1 MTNFKKYALAAAI
14 VIPTIFTASNKSEA
28 SVAVKDANKAKGVN
42 VRDNAGLD
50 SNIIGG
56 INDSTAFNVIED
68 NNGWL
73 KIEFN
78 GKEGFVAGYLFN
90 VTDQAEVLNPANFRK
105 SDDLNS
111 EIYSVLQKGNVVEV
125 IAIADNGFVKVSFD
139 GTEGYV
145 HHTLLNI
152 PQELINQSVRNTREN
167 KEENNNSKENNNT
180 KQATQTQQAKAQT
193 YQAPKQTY
201 QQPAQTQQVQQAPA
215 KSYTANNS
223 SAKQIIAQR
232 ESGGSYNAR
241 NGQYIGKYQL
251 SSSYLNGDYSPA
263 NQERVADQYVA
274 QRYGSWDNALAF
286 WNNNGWY

>member
-1 MTNFKKYALAAAI
+1 MTNLKKYALAAAI
-14 VIPTIFTASNKSEA
+14 VLPTIFTASNKSEA
-28 SVAVKDANKAKGVN
+28 AVAVKDANKANAVN
-42 VRDNAGLD
+42 VREAAGLD

-56 INDSTAFNVIED
+56 INNNKAYEIIEN

-73 KIEFN
+73 KINFN
-78 GKEGFVAGYLFN
+78 GKEAFVYGDLFN
-90 VTDQAEVLNPANFRK
+90 VTEESKVVSPANFRK
-105 SDDLNS
+105 ADNLDS
-111 EIYSVLQKGNVVEV
+111 EIYQVLQEGNVVEV
-125 IAIADNGFVKVSFD
+125 KAIANNGFVKVSFE
-139 GTEGYV
+139 GKEGYV
-145 HHTLLNI
+145 YSNLLNLSQHI
-152 PQELINQSVRNTREN
+152 VNNAMGQVASANQQVA
-167 KEENNNSKENNNT
+167 
-180 KQATQTQQAKAQT
+180 QAPAQAAQAPAQT
-193 YQAPKQTY
+193 YQAPAQTY
-201 QQPAQTQQVQQAPA
+201 QQPAQTYQAPA
-215 KSYTANNS
+215 QSYTANNS

>member
-1 MTNFKKYALAAAI
+1 M
-14 VIPTIFTASNKSEA
+14 
-28 SVAVKDANKAKGVN
+28 
-42 VRDNAGLD
+42 
-50 SNIIGG
+50 
-56 INDSTAFNVIED
+56 
-68 NNGWL
+68 
-73 KIEFN
+73 
-78 GKEGFVAGYLFN
+78 
-90 VTDQAEVLNPANFRK
+90 
-105 SDDLNS
+105 
-111 EIYSVLQKGNVVEV
+111 
-125 IAIADNGFVKVSFD
+125 
-139 GTEGYV
+139 
-145 HHTLLNI
+145 
-152 PQELINQSVRNTREN
+152 INQSVRNTREN
-167 KEENNNSKENNNT
+167 KEENNNT

-193 YQAPKQTY
+193 YQAPQQTY
-201 QQPAQTQQVQQAPA
+201 QQPAQTQQAPA

>member
-14 VIPTIFTASNKSEA
+14 VLPTLFTASNKAEA
-28 SVAVKDANKAKGVN
+28 SVAVKNESKASVIN
-42 VRDNAGLD
+42 VREAAGLD

-56 INDSTAFNVIED
+56 INTSKAYEVIEN

-73 KIEFN
+73 KINFD
-78 GKEGFVAGYLFN
+78 GKEAFVSGDLFDITEKAK
-90 VTDQAEVLNPANFRK
+90 VVSPANFRK
-105 SDDLNS
+105 ADNLDS
-111 EIYSVLQKGNVVEV
+111 EIYQVLQEGNVVEV
-125 IAIADNGFVKVSFD
+125 KSVANNGFVKVSFE
-139 GTEGYV
+139 GKEGYV
-145 HHTLLNI
+145 YSNLLDLSQNIINSTLGKVVSN
-152 PQELINQSVRNTREN
+152 
-167 KEENNNSKENNNT
+167 
-180 KQATQTQQAKAQT
+180 QQAQAPAQSYQASAQT
-193 YQAPKQTY
+193 YQAPVQSY
-201 QQPAQTQQVQQAPA
+201 QAPAQTQAPA
-215 KSYTANNS
+215 QNYTANNS

-251 SSSYLNGDYSPA
+251 SASYLNGDYSPA

>member
-14 VIPTIFTASNKSEA
+14 VLPTIFTASNKSEA
-28 SVAVKDANKAKGVN
+28 AVAVKDANKANAVN
-42 VRDNAGLD
+42 VREAAGTD

-56 INDSTAFNVIED
+56 INNNKAYEVIEN

-73 KIEFN
+73 KINFN
-78 GKEGFVAGYLFN
+78 GKEAFVYGDLFN
-90 VTDQAEVLNPANFRK
+90 VTEEVKVVSPANLR
-105 SDDLNS
+105 SADNLNS
-111 EIYSVLQKGNVVEV
+111 EIYQVLQAGNVVEV
-125 IAIADNGFVKVSFD
+125 KSIANNGFVKVSFE
-139 GTEGYV
+139 GKEGYV
-145 HHTLLNI
+145 YSSLLDLSQHIVNNALG
-152 PQELINQSVRNTREN
+152 QVASANQ
-167 KEENNNSKENNNT
+167 KA
-180 KQATQTQQAKAQT
+180 QAPAAQAQAQAQAQNYQAPAQT
-193 YQAPKQTY
+193 YQAPAQTY
-201 QQPAQTQQVQQAPA
+201 QAPAQ
-215 KSYTANNS
+215 SYTANNS

-251 SSSYLNGDYSPA
+251 SSAYLNGDYSPA

>member
-14 VIPTIFTASNKSEA
+14 VLPTIFTASNKSEA
-28 SVAVKDANKAKGVN
+28 AVAVKDTNKANAVN
-42 VRDNAGLD
+42 VREAAGTD

-56 INDSTAFNVIED
+56 INNNKAYEVIEN

-73 KIEFN
+73 KINFN
-78 GKEGFVAGYLFN
+78 GKEAFVYGDLFN
-90 VTDQAEVLNPANFRK
+90 VTEEVKVVSPANFRNA
-105 SDDLNS
+105 DNLNS
-111 EIYSVLQKGNVVEV
+111 EIYQVLQAGNVVEV
-125 IAIADNGFVKVSFD
+125 KAIANNGFVKVSFE
-139 GTEGYV
+139 GKEGYV
-145 HHTLLNI
+145 YSSLLDLSQHI
-152 PQELINQSVRNTREN
+152 V
-167 KEENNNSKENNNT
+167 NNALDQVASAN
-180 KQATQTQQAKAQT
+180 QQAQAPAAQAQAQAPAQNYQAPAQT
-193 YQAPKQTY
+193 YQAP
-201 QQPAQTQQVQQAPA
+201 AQ
-215 KSYTANNS
+215 SYSANNS

-251 SSSYLNGDYSPA
+251 SSAYLNGDYSPA

>member
-14 VIPTIFTASNKSEA
+14 VLPTIFTASNKSEA
-28 SVAVKDANKAKGVN
+28 AVAVKDANKANAVN
-42 VRDNAGLD
+42 VREAAGTD

-56 INDSTAFNVIED
+56 INNNKAYEIIEN

-73 KIEFN
+73 KINFN
-78 GKEGFVAGYLFN
+78 GKEAFVYGDLFN
-90 VTDQAEVLNPANFRK
+90 ITEEVKVVSPANFRK
-105 SDDLNS
+105 ADNLNS
-111 EIYSVLQKGNVVEV
+111 EIYQVLQAGNVVEV
-125 IAIADNGFVKVSFD
+125 KAIANNGFVKVSFE
-139 GTEGYV
+139 GKEGYV
-145 HHTLLNI
+145 YSNLLDLSQHIVNNAMG
-152 PQELINQSVRNTREN
+152 QVASANQQVAQAPA
-167 KEENNNSKENNNT
+167 
-180 KQATQTQQAKAQT
+180 QATQAQAPAQT
-193 YQAPKQTY
+193 YQAPAQTY
-201 QQPAQTQQVQQAPA
+201 QQPAQTYQAPA
-215 KSYTANNS
+215 QSYTANNS

-251 SSSYLNGDYSPA
+251 SSAYLNGDYSPA

>member
-14 VIPTIFTASNKSEA
+14 VLPTIFTASNKSEA
-28 SVAVKDANKAKGVN
+28 AVAVKDANKANAVN
-42 VRDNAGLD
+42 VREAAGTD

-56 INDSTAFNVIED
+56 INNNKAYEVIEN

-73 KIEFN
+73 KINFN
-78 GKEGFVAGYLFN
+78 GKEAFVYGDLFN
-90 VTDQAEVLNPANFRK
+90 VTEEVKVVSPANLR
-105 SDDLNS
+105 SADNLNS
-111 EIYSVLQKGNVVEV
+111 EIYQVLQAGNVVEV
-125 IAIADNGFVKVSFD
+125 KSIANNGFVKVSFE
-139 GTEGYV
+139 GKEGYV
-145 HHTLLNI
+145 YSSLLDLSQHI
-152 PQELINQSVRNTREN
+152 V
-167 KEENNNSKENNNT
+167 NNALGQVASAN
-180 KQATQTQQAKAQT
+180 QQAQAPAAQAQAQAQNYQAPAQT
-193 YQAPKQTY
+193 YQAPAQTY
-201 QQPAQTQQVQQAPA
+201 QAPAQ
-215 KSYTANNS
+215 SYTANNS

-251 SSSYLNGDYSPA
+251 SSAYLNGDYSPA

>member
-14 VIPTIFTASNKSEA
+14 VLPTIFTASNKSEA
-28 SVAVKDANKAKGVN
+28 AVAVKDANKANAVN
-42 VRDNAGLD
+42 VREAASTG

-56 INDSTAFNVIED
+56 INNNKAYEIIEN

-73 KIEFN
+73 KINFN
-78 GKEGFVAGYLFN
+78 GKEAFVYGDLFN
-90 VTDQAEVLNPANFRK
+90 ITEEVKVVSPANFRK
-105 SDDLNS
+105 ADNLNS
-111 EIYSVLQKGNVVEV
+111 EIYQVLQAGNVVEV
-125 IAIADNGFVKVSFD
+125 KAIANNGFVKVSFE
-139 GTEGYV
+139 GKEGYV
-145 HHTLLNI
+145 YSNLLDLSQHIVNNAMG
-152 PQELINQSVRNTREN
+152 QVSNANQQVAQAPA
-167 KEENNNSKENNNT
+167 
-180 KQATQTQQAKAQT
+180 QATQAQAPAQT
-193 YQAPKQTY
+193 YQAPAQTY
-201 QQPAQTQQVQQAPA
+201 QQPAQTYQAPA
-215 KSYTANNS
+215 QNYTANNS

-251 SSSYLNGDYSPA
+251 SSAYLNGDYSPA

>member
-14 VIPTIFTASNKSEA
+14 VIPTIFTASNKAEA
-28 SVAVKDANKAKGVN
+28 SVAVKDANKAKAVN

-50 SNIIGG
+50 SNVIGG
-56 INDSTAFNVIED
+56 INDNTAFNVIED

-73 KIEFN
+73 KIDFN
-78 GKEGFVAGYLFN
+78 GREAFVAGYLFN

-111 EIYSVLQKGNVVEV
+111 EVYSVLQKGNVVEV
-125 IAIADNGFVKVSFD
+125 IAIANNGFIKVSFD

-167 KEENNNSKENNNT
+167 NNVNQAVQSK
-180 KQATQTQQAKAQT
+180 QVQQAPA

-201 QQPAQTQQVQQAPA
+201 QQPAQTQQAPA
-215 KSYTANNS
+215 QSYTANNS

>member
-14 VIPTIFTASNKSEA
+14 VLPTIFTASNKSEA
-28 SVAVKDANKAKGVN
+28 AVAVKDANKANAVN
-42 VRDNAGLD
+42 VREAAGTD

-56 INDSTAFNVIED
+56 INNNKAYEVIEN

-73 KIEFN
+73 KINFN
-78 GKEGFVAGYLFN
+78 GKEAFVYGDLFN
-90 VTDQAEVLNPANFRK
+90 VTEEVKVVSPANFRNA
-105 SDDLNS
+105 DNLNS
-111 EIYSVLQKGNVVEV
+111 EIYQVLQAGNVVEV
-125 IAIADNGFVKVSFD
+125 KAIANNGFVKVSFE
-139 GTEGYV
+139 GKEGYV
-145 HHTLLNI
+145 YSSLLDLSQHI
-152 PQELINQSVRNTREN
+152 V
-167 KEENNNSKENNNT
+167 NNALDQVASAN
-180 KQATQTQQAKAQT
+180 QQAQAQAPAAQAPAQNYQAPAQT
-193 YQAPKQTY
+193 YQAPAQTY
-201 QQPAQTQQVQQAPA
+201 QAPAQ
-215 KSYTANNS
+215 SYTANNS

-251 SSSYLNGDYSPA
+251 SSAYLNGDYSPA

>member
-14 VIPTIFTASNKSEA
+14 VLPTLFTASNKAEA
-28 SVAVKDANKAKGVN
+28 SVAVKNESKANVVN
-42 VRDNAGLD
+42 VREAAGLD

-56 INDSTAFNVIED
+56 INTSKAYEVIEN

-73 KIEFN
+73 KINFD
-78 GKEGFVAGYLFN
+78 GKEAFVCGDLFDITEKAK
-90 VTDQAEVLNPANFRK
+90 VVSPANFRK
-105 SDDLNS
+105 ADNLDS
-111 EIYSVLQKGNVVEV
+111 EIYQVLQEGNVVEV
-125 IAIADNGFVKVSFD
+125 KAVANNGFVKVSFE
-139 GTEGYV
+139 GKEGYV
-145 HHTLLNI
+145 CSNLLDLSQNIINSTLGKVVSN
-152 PQELINQSVRNTREN
+152 
-167 KEENNNSKENNNT
+167 
-180 KQATQTQQAKAQT
+180 QQAQAPAQSYQASAQT
-193 YQAPKQTY
+193 YQAPVQSY
-201 QQPAQTQQVQQAPA
+201 QAPAQTQAPA
-215 KSYTANNS
+215 QNYTANNS

-251 SSSYLNGDYSPA
+251 SASYLNGDYSPA

>member
-14 VIPTIFTASNKSEA
+14 VIPTIFTASNKAEA
-28 SVAVKDANKAKGVN
+28 SVAVKDANKAKAVN

-73 KIEFN
+73 KIDFN
-78 GKEGFVAGYLFN
+78 GREAFVAGYLFN

-111 EIYSVLQKGNVVEV
+111 EVYSVLQKGNVVEV
-125 IAIADNGFVKVSFD
+125 IAIANNGFIKVSFD

-167 KEENNNSKENNNT
+167 KEENNNT
-180 KQATQTQQAKAQT
+180 KQTTQTQQAKAQT

>member
-14 VIPTIFTASNKSEA
+14 VLPTLFTASNKAEA
-28 SVAVKDANKAKGVN
+28 SVAVKNESKASVVN
-42 VRDNAGLD
+42 VREAAGLD

-56 INDSTAFNVIED
+56 INTSKAYEVIEN

-73 KIEFN
+73 KINFD
-78 GKEGFVAGYLFN
+78 GKEAFVSGDLFDITEKAK
-90 VTDQAEVLNPANFRK
+90 VVSPANFRK
-105 SDDLNS
+105 ADNLDS
-111 EIYSVLQKGNVVEV
+111 EIYQVLQEGNVVEV
-125 IAIADNGFVKVSFD
+125 KAVANNGFVKVSFE
-139 GTEGYV
+139 GKEGYV
-145 HHTLLNI
+145 YSNLLDLSQNI
-152 PQELINQSVRNTREN
+152 INSALGKVVSN
-167 KEENNNSKENNNT
+167 
-180 KQATQTQQAKAQT
+180 QQAQAPAQSYQASAQT
-193 YQAPKQTY
+193 YQAPAQSY
-201 QQPAQTQQVQQAPA
+201 QAPAQTQAPA
-215 KSYTANNS
+215 QNYTANNS

-251 SSSYLNGDYSPA
+251 SASYLNGDYSPA

>member
-14 VIPTIFTASNKSEA
+14 VLPTIFTASNKSEA
-28 SVAVKDANKAKGVN
+28 AVAVKDANKANAVN
-42 VRDNAGLD
+42 VREAAGTD

-56 INDSTAFNVIED
+56 INNNKAYEVIEN

-73 KIEFN
+73 KINFN
-78 GKEGFVAGYLFN
+78 GKEAFVYGDLFN
-90 VTDQAEVLNPANFRK
+90 VTEEVKVVSPANLR
-105 SDDLNS
+105 SADNLNS
-111 EIYSVLQKGNVVEV
+111 EIYQVLQAGNVVEV
-125 IAIADNGFVKVSFD
+125 KSIANNGFVKVSFE
-139 GTEGYV
+139 GKEGYV
-145 HHTLLNI
+145 YSSLLDLSQHI
-152 PQELINQSVRNTREN
+152 V
-167 KEENNNSKENNNT
+167 NNALGQVASAN
-180 KQATQTQQAKAQT
+180 QQAQAPAAQAQAQNYQAPAQT
-193 YQAPKQTY
+193 YQAPAQTY
-201 QQPAQTQQVQQAPA
+201 QAPAQ
-215 KSYTANNS
+215 SYTANNS

-251 SSSYLNGDYSPA
+251 SSAYLNGDYSPA